1 MTTIA
6 LRVTPTPGS
15 IIINQA
21 RSLMFQ
27 NKWELLLIGIVTAI
41 YHLGTL
47 NTDNGIGP
55 LIVFRHGALGFAGS
69 FIFMVL
75 SGYWAIRV
83 WDGFNIGDRSSFF
96 SFPADRAYHRLFRV
110 AAGALI
116 LIAVMT
122 VFWLLGATVVE
133 IIKPGYSWF
142 TSPEQSGWAWTISL
156 FGILNAYLYG
166 SILALL
172 FRKPEVWFVF
182 WIPVSFIALNAVIPR
197 LGIKALNVIIEAV
210 FWYPTG
216 MFSGF
221 GFTSL
226 TVETAA
232 MDVLPD
238 LPVVLM
244 WTAIFAAGV
253 FFIARIHRED

>member
-21 RSLMFQ
+21 HLLMFQ
-27 NKWELLLIGIVTAI
+27 NKWKLLLIGIVTAI

-47 NTDNGIGP
+47 NADNGIGAV
-55 LIVFRHGALGFAGS
+55 IVFQHGALGSAGS

-83 WDGFNIGDRSSFF
+83 WDGFNIGDRSIFF

-122 VFWLLGATVVE
+122 VFWLFGATVTE

-182 WIPVSFIALNAVIPR
+182 WIPVLFIALNAVLPR
-197 LGIKALNVIIEAV
+197 LGIKALTVIIEAV

-216 MFSGF
+216 MYSGF
-221 GFTSL
+221 GFSSL

-244 WTAIFAAGV
+244 WTVIFAAGV